1 MKHVMLDPNL
11 QHQIV
16 LENLRGDTGF
26 PTVTCN
32 CRKRVGLEPM
42 GRNQNLH
49 DAAAMYNDPDNH
61 IEPFGEEWKVSTRGQ
76 RSQGVQ

>member
-1 MKHVMLDPNL
+1 MNQVKRDPNL

-32 CRKRVGLEPM
+32 CRKRAGLGPM
-42 GRNQNLH
+42 GRNQNLQ
-49 DAAAMYNDPDNH
+49 DAADMYNDPDNH
-61 IEPFGEEWKVSTRGQ
+61 IEPFGVEWEVNTRGK
-76 RSQGVQ
+76 RSEGIQ